1 MIAQVWASKAPAGPM
16 SDEARK
22 FTEEALSEGRRRE
35 PGVEGIVVITDPATG
50 ESLSIVL
57 FLDQTALDAY
67 QAFSEEKI
75 IDVGE
80 LGEEVAASR
89 VYSEVIAAL

>member
-22 FTEEALSEGRRRE
+22 FTEEALSEGRRRD
-35 PGVEGIVVITDPATG
+35 GVEGIVAITDPATG

-57 FLDQTALDAY
+57 FRDQTALDAY